1 MSSKTFEGTV
11 LSNKMNK
18 TIVVLV
24 TRKFKETRT
33 HKIVSSR
40 KKYKVHSENSAIRE
54 GDLVTFV
61 ECKPISKEKKFRL
74 LDVIKKAEALDSST
88 LDESN

>member
-1 MSSKTFEGTV
+1 MKSFEGTV
-11 LSNKMNK
+11 LSNKMTK
-18 TIVVLV
+18 TLVVLV
-24 TRKFKETRT
+24 TRKFKESRT

-40 KKYKVHSENSAIRE
+40 KKYKVHSENPAVRE

-74 LDVIKKAEALDSST
+74 VDGIKKAEALDSST
-88 LDESN
+88 LDEPV

>member
-11 LSNKMNK
+11 VSNKMQK
-18 TIVVLV
+18 TIVVVV

-40 KKYKVHSENSAIRE
+40 KKYKVHSEDASVQN
-54 GDLVTFV
+54 GDLVSFV
-61 ECKPISKEKKFRL
+61 ECRPISKEKKFRL
-74 LDVIKKAEALDSST
+74 LTVLKKAEALATST
-88 LDESN
+88 VDEPS